1 LAVIGT
7 LFGFLLGYLFHK
19 FLIVMLVMPG
29 LSIGSVISPLS
40 YLLAFVISLAFFAIV
55 DLMFFPRI
63 NNLSMIESL
72 KSVE

>member
-1 LAVIGT
+1 
-7 LFGFLLGYLFHK
+7 
-19 FLIVMLVMPG
+19 MMQMPG
-29 LSIGSVISPLS
+29 LSIGFVISPLS